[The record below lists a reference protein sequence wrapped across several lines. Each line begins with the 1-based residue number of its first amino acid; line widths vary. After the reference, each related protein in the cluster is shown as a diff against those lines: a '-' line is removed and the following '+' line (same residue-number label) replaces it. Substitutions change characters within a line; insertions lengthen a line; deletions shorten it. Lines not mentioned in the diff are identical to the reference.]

1 MTTYIVRVADRR
13 DGLRGVVSEVSTGRS
28 STFTDARGLLAV
40 LAAIN
45 GSDPTFKDRD
55 ADPPTDVDASV
66 DHEVTDRRSFTIVD
80 PLTRSQLRVCRLAA
94 LGKSNSDIADELFVS
109 RATVESHLHASYRKL
124 GIASRFALPIAL
136 RRDVA

>member
-1 MTTYIVRVADRR
+1 MA
-13 DGLRGVVSEVSTGRS
+13 TGRS
-28 STFTDARGLLAV
+28 STFTDARGLIAA

-45 GSDPTFKDRD
+45 GSDPTSRHHHDSDRATDLDALVDRD
-55 ADPPTDVDASV
+55 
-66 DHEVTDRRSFTIVD
+66 VTDRRTFTVVD

-136 RRDVA
+136 RRVA